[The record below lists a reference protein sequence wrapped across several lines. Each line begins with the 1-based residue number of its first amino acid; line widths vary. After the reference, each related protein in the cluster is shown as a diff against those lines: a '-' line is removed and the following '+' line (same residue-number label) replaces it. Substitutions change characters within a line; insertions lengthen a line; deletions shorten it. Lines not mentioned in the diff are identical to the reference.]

1 MACSNNRYR
10 KSSAVAINSA
20 SQAFVAAG
28 TALQPGSAVSVTGCS
43 LSVANSGIQ
52 VNSDGLYQIEAAV
65 TFTPSAAGVAIV
77 QIYKDGVLLPC
88 TTRQLTVA
96 ADSVYTISTCAP
108 AICAASCAMVRPV
121 FTTQISG
128 VAGTVNYTC
137 MSGVKL
143 A

>member
-28 TALQPGSAVSVTGCS
+28 TTLQPGSAVSVTGCS

-108 AICAASCAMVRPV
+108 GDLRRFLCYGSA
-121 FTTQISG
+121 G
-128 VAGTVNYTC
+128 VYYPDQWC
-137 MSGVKL
+137 RRHSQL
-143 A
+143 HLHERS

>member
-28 TALQPGSAVSVTGCS
+28 TTLQPGSAVSVTGCS

-108 AICAASCAMVRPV
+108 CDLRRFLCYGSA
-121 FTTQISG
+121 G
-128 VAGTVNYTC
+128 VYHADQWC
-137 MSGVKL
+137 RRHSQL
-143 A
+143 HLHERS